1 MTQTKMRVGLAAATA
16 AASLTGV
23 FALASPANAAAVHPD
38 AVRNA
43 TAAGGTNQIVLDWD
57 APNTGEPATSYVIA
71 LYNEAGVQVGDVY
84 VVLAPTTTLT
94 IENVAAGKY
103 YAEIYSHNAYP
114 GFGGPVRAPE
124 SGTVTVTAPVVTP
137 PAAPVLNTLPYRPY
151 KNWSDMIDQEYR
163 FWTGCSSDP
172 EAVAGRFPR
181 DDEYTYWYNKLT
193 NNFWSDLD
201 WDRYDDAWVMRS
213 RAEWTRLTNGATFD
227 PPAFFT
233 STGYESSI
241 AYKTLYDKRYS
252 YLTTIP
258 SGGGFMPADN
268 GAGGGTANNNILEAG
283 EVAAAKVDANNYAR
297 WAPHLLAEFGPK
309 VNTLVNQ
316 QATNDVYFA
325 RRVDFVRTLAED
337 AEQTDGPAYR
347 LYTAYFSRIPDAGG
361 LCFWTNALRSGWSLL
376 DVSEF
381 FVQSQEFEDTYGGF
395 DLKGDE
401 DSTDAAEFVALVYR
415 NVLEREPD
423 ETGAAFWTRQL
434 QTERYSPAEMLI
446 GFSESQEFKNRMSS
460 KVGTGIAYL
469 HLLGRMPSEA
479 EYVAAD
485 WNWTYFQTNPTES
498 DWWMWWFFDTWG
510 LSAPNS
516 YLYVWLVDNPSGEY
530 TKRANITIP
539 SHHHPHEAPGTQPL

>member
-227 PPAFFT
+227 PPAFIT
-233 STGYESSI
+233 STG
-241 AYKTLYDKRYS
+241 
-252 YLTTIP
+252 
-258 SGGGFMPADN
+258 
-268 GAGGGTANNNILEAG
+268 
-283 EVAAAKVDANNYAR
+283 
-297 WAPHLLAEFGPK
+297 
-309 VNTLVNQ
+309 
-316 QATNDVYFA
+316 
-325 RRVDFVRTLAED
+325 
-337 AEQTDGPAYR
+337 
-347 LYTAYFSRIPDAGG
+347 
-361 LCFWTNALRSGWSLL
+361 
-376 DVSEF
+376 
-381 FVQSQEFEDTYGGF
+381 
-395 DLKGDE
+395 
-401 DSTDAAEFVALVYR
+401 
-415 NVLEREPD
+415 
-423 ETGAAFWTRQL
+423 
-434 QTERYSPAEMLI
+434 
-446 GFSESQEFKNRMSS
+446 
-460 KVGTGIAYL
+460 
-469 HLLGRMPSEA
+469 
-479 EYVAAD
+479 
-485 WNWTYFQTNPTES
+485 
-498 DWWMWWFFDTWG
+498 
-510 LSAPNS
+510 
-516 YLYVWLVDNPSGEY
+516 
-530 TKRANITIP
+530 
-539 SHHHPHEAPGTQPL
+539 